1 MIENIDAS
9 PAEPNINGE
18 NLKDSVLNAGLID
31 FLNRYPQL
39 SEREIELVSSAFQ
52 PRQVKAGEVLSS
64 PGEIAD
70 KLYFIVS
77 GIIKITVEKED
88 LRNGVYYFMTPNQF
102 MAFLYSIYNQTPA
115 VHGLEAATDGE
126 VLFLDK
132 DGLLELYALL
142 PDFRSLLDTIAHSS
156 MAEMITRKDTLLSL
170 DALNSYKLLLKTQ
183 PEIALSVP
191 LIDIAT
197 YLGITPQSLSRIRR
211 QI

>member
-1 MIENIDAS
+1 MIKNNDAAPIESLVSCKNSRDSEN
-9 PAEPNINGE
+9 NN
-18 NLKDSVLNAGLID
+18 GLIN
-31 FLNRYPQL
+31 FLKTYPQL
-39 SEREIELVSSAFQ
+39 SETDIGLISSEFQ
-52 PRQVKAGEVLSS
+52 LKRIKAGEVLSR

-70 KLYFIVS
+70 KLYFINA
-77 GIIKITVEKED
+77 GIMKITVEKEE

-102 MAFLYSIYNQTPA
+102 MSFLYSLYNETPA
-115 VHGLEAATDGE
+115 VHGLEAATDCE
-126 VLFLDK
+126 VLVMDK
-132 DGLLELYALL
+132 VGLLKLYRLI
-142 PDFRSLLDTIAHSS
+142 PDFRSLLDTIAHLS

-170 DALNSYKLLLKTQ
+170 DASNSYKLLLKTQ

>member
-1 MIENIDAS
+1 MIENIDAA
-9 PAEPNINGE
+9 PTEPHIGGE
-18 NLKDSVLNAGLID
+18 NFQDSVNNGGLID
-31 FLNRYPQL
+31 FLKRYPQL
-39 SEREIELVSSAFQ
+39 SEREIGLVGSAFQ
-52 PRQVKAGEVLSS
+52 LKRVKAGEVLSR

-70 KLYFIVS
+70 KLYFINS
-77 GIIKITVEKED
+77 GIIKITVEKEE
-88 LRNGVYYFMTPNQF
+88 LRNGVYYFMSPNQF
-102 MAFLYSIYNQTPA
+102 MSFLYSLYNQTPA
-115 VHGLEAATDGE
+115 VHGLEAATDCE
-126 VLFLDK
+126 FLFMDK
-132 DGLLELYALL
+132 ACLLKLYTLI
-142 PDFRSLLDTIAHSS
+142 PDFRSLLDTIAHLS